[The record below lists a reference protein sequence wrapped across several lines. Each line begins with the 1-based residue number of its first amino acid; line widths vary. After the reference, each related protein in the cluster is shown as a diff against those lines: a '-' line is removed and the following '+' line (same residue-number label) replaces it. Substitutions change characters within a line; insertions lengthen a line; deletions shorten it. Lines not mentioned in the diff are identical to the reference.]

1 MPISANVQKI
11 ESYEVSEYS
20 GEGMYCADLTSSKP
34 HVAPP
39 RAVSFGQHR
48 RTADVVFCPHGL
60 RYQRVSQNA
69 ISPLFSGE
77 MAL

>member
-1 MPISANVQKI
+1 MPVTANVKKI

-20 GEGMYCADLTSSKP
+20 GQGKYCADLTSSKP

-48 RTADVVFCPHGL
+48 RAADGVFFPHGL
-60 RYQRVSQNA
+60 PYPRASESA
-69 ISPLFSGE
+69 ISPMFFGE

>member
-39 RAVSFGQHR
+39 QAVSFGQHR
-48 RTADVVFCPHGL
+48 RMADVVFCPHGL

-69 ISPLFSGE
+69 ICPLFSVE